1 MLKEMELP
9 NERFSYVETK
19 FSNIEFSRFWQAFKT
34 FKSER
39 EFQVADGADLQ
50 EENSKLYE
58 RLLKVFLHPPPPLE
72 RESVVRSVGLTV
84 LEVTILS
91 IAKMGL

>member
-1 MLKEMELP
+1 MELP

-19 FSNIEFSRFWQAFKT
+19 FFNIEFSLFWQAFKP

-39 EFQVADGADLQ
+39 ESQVADGADLP

-58 RLLKVFLHPPPPLE
+58 RLLKVFLHPPPPLGG
-72 RESVVRSVGLTV
+72 ESFIMNLGSRYQ
-84 LEVTILS
+84 
-91 IAKMGL
+91 K